1 MSRACMWNIWKIY
14 VAFDECAGACVCV
27 VVCACIPRFFVV
39 PKSSALAQN
48 MRDDDADYKAW
59 KAERRRLTA
68 PFDIERWYPTI
79 MACTFPTSFVHLTP
93 DEAKAMIAVYDNT
106 CLHKRMPTHEERKC
120 IVQVRQ
126 RISDAMHTNIHP
138 DAKDSTETNHNSGY
152 FVRLSTRSPKDGA
165 MPTREAFEEEAARR
179 QGQDEPDD
187 LDADVNCKM
196 RAFFEVGFQSL
207 RVHDADGAMQ
217 LLLASERVHRD
228 LYDVLLAGSLE
239 EMKVAIRRWEPL
251 LRQEYEFRAFVK
263 AGQLT
268 AISQYNPYCFFPEQ
282 VAAHDELIATLEG
295 FWSTRVADLLA
306 PLYEDYVI
314 DLALLANGD
323 CCVVELNPFEP
334 QTGGGLFVWEN
345 PEDLALLER
354 GPLTLRLAKAPPPR
368 MQTTLEV
375 FVSELPRSTA

>member
-1 MSRACMWNIWKIY
+1 
-14 VAFDECAGACVCV
+14 
-27 VVCACIPRFFVV
+27 
-39 PKSSALAQN
+39 
-48 MRDDDADYKAW
+48 
-59 KAERRRLTA
+59 
-68 PFDIERWYPTI
+68 
-79 MACTFPTSFVHLTP
+79 
-93 DEAKAMIAVYDNT
+93 
-106 CLHKRMPTHEERKC
+106 
-120 IVQVRQ
+120 
-126 RISDAMHTNIHP
+126 
-138 DAKDSTETNHNSGY
+138 
-152 FVRLSTRSPKDGA
+152 
-165 MPTREAFEEEAARR
+165 
-179 QGQDEPDD
+179 
-187 LDADVNCKM
+187 M

-217 LLLASERVHRD
+217 LLLASERVHTD

-314 DLALLANGD
+314 DLAVLANGD

-354 GPLTLRLAKAPPPR
+354 GPLTLRLAKRPPPR